1 MEVEMSSLNK
11 VCLIGNLGNDPEMRY
26 TVDGVAIANLS
37 IATSERWKDKDGKK
51 QEKTEWHRIVFYK
64 GLAEVA
70 GEYLKKGAM
79 IYLEGK
85 LRTREWEDKEGI
97 KRFTTE
103 ITGNLL
109 KMLDKNPIKHPV
121 DGTALDE
128 DGDPD
133 IPF

>member
-1 MEVEMSSLNK
+1 MSSLNK

-26 TVDGVAIANLS
+26 TVDGVAITNLS
-37 IATSERWKDKDGKK
+37 IATSEKWKDKDGKK

-128 DGDPD
+128 DEDPD

>member
-1 MEVEMSSLNK
+1 MSSLNK